1 MGGLRGLPAVAAALL
16 LAACATANYA
26 PPPSPRSAYQPPPT
40 YALPPRAAPQQAGP
54 AVEAVP
60 LAALPGWDA
69 EDHAAALA
77 AFAAGCGVARDPAL
91 GALCDRARALG
102 SVGEARARAFL
113 EQRFVARRIGQ
124 TGLLTAYYAPEYE
137 AREAPEPPFTAPVRP
152 RPSGLEALRPLG
164 DRAAI
169 EADPPEQPLAW
180 MKPEDLFFMQIQG
193 SGLLDLPD
201 GRRLKATFALS
212 NGQPFVPIAPIL
224 RQRGELAPAG
234 ASAGGV
240 RAWLAE
246 HRGPEADAVMQ
257 QDPRYVFFDVAVDDG
272 REPVG
277 SAGAPLLPGRAIAV
291 DTGLHDLGGVYW
303 IDADSPTLSGAA
315 PRYQRLVMA
324 LDTGGAI
331 KGAVRAD
338 LYLGRGAAAGE
349 EAGHVRHDLRL
360 YALIPVSP

>member
-1 MGGLRGLPAVAAALL
+1 VGGLRGLPALALALL
-16 LAACATANYA
+16 LAACATPHYA
-26 PPPSPRSAYQPPPT
+26 PPP
-40 YALPPRAAPQQAGP
+40 PRAAYPPPP
-54 AVEAVP
+54 AYAPPPNAAPAEETIP

-69 EDHAAALA
+69 EDHTAALS
-77 AFAAGCGVARDPAL
+77 AFAAGCGVTRDPGLA
-91 GALCDRARALG
+91 AVCDRARALG
-102 SVGEARARAFL
+102 GLDDAQARAFL
-113 EQRFVARRIGQ
+113 EQRFVARRIGED
-124 TGLLTAYYAPEYE
+124 GLLTAYFAPEYE
-137 AREAPEPPFTAPVRP
+137 ARDAPAPPFTAPVRP
-152 RPSGLEALRPLG
+152 RPSGLEALRPLR

-169 EADPPEQPLAW
+169 EADPPEEALAW

-224 RQRGELAPAG
+224 RQRGDLAAAG

-246 HRGPEADAVMQ
+246 HRGPEADAVMR
-257 QDPRYVFFDVAVDDG
+257 QDPRYVFFDVAIDDG
-272 REPVG
+272 REPAG
-277 SAGAPLLPGRAIAV
+277 SAGTPLLPGRAIAV
-291 DTGLHDLGGVYW
+291 DASVHGLGGAYW
-303 IDADSPTLSGAA
+303 IDADSPTLGGAA

-338 LYLGRGAAAGE
+338 LYLGRGEAAGE
-349 EAGHVRHDLRL
+349 EAGRVRHDLRL
-360 YALIPVSP
+360 YALIPGSR

>member
-1 MGGLRGLPAVAAALL
+1 MSGLRGLPAVALTLL
-16 LAACATANYA
+16 LAACVTAHYA
-26 PPPSPRSAYQPPPT
+26 PPSPRSAYQPPPT
-40 YALPPRAAPQQAGP
+40 YARPPRAAPQQAAP
-54 AVEAVP
+54 AVEAIP

-69 EDHAAALA
+69 EDHAAALS
-77 AFAAGCGVARDPAL
+77 AFAAGCGVARDRA
-91 GALCDRARALG
+91 AAAICEQARALAG
-102 SVGEARARAFL
+102 LDDAQARAFL
-113 EQRFVARRIGQ
+113 EQHLVARRIGEE
-124 TGLLTAYYAPEYE
+124 GLLTAYYAPEYE

-193 SGLLDLPD
+193 SGLLDFPD

-246 HRGPEADAVMQ
+246 HRGPEADALMR
-257 QDPRYVFFDVAVDDG
+257 QDPRYVFFAVAPDDG

-291 DTGLHDLGGVYW
+291 DAGVHDLGGAYW

-338 LYLGRGAAAGE
+338 LYLGRGRAAGE
-349 EAGHVRHDLRL
+349 EAGRVRHDLRL
-360 YALIPVSP
+360 YALVPVSP

>member
-1 MGGLRGLPAVAAALL
+1 VDGLRGLAVLALALL
-16 LAACATANYA
+16 LAACATAPYA
-26 PPPSPRSAYQPPPT
+26 PPPPIPRSPHQPPPT
-40 YALPPRAAPQQAGP
+40 YVAPPQAAPAAQTM
-54 AVEAVP
+54 P
-60 LAALPGWDA
+60 LAALPGWAA
-69 EDHAAALA
+69 EDHAAALTAFVA
-77 AFAAGCGVARDPAL
+77 ACGVAHDRAL
-91 GALCDRARALG
+91 AAVCNQARALG
-102 SVGEARARAFL
+102 SIDEAQARAFL
-113 EQRFVARRIGQ
+113 EQHFVARRIGEE
-124 TGLLTAYYAPEYE
+124 GLLTAYFAPEYE

-152 RPSGLEALRPLG
+152 RPSGLEALAPLG

-169 EADPPEQPLAW
+169 EGAPPEQALAW

-224 RQRGELAPAG
+224 RQRGDLAPAG

-240 RAWLAE
+240 RAWLAD
-246 HRGPEADAVMQ
+246 HRGPEADAVMRQ
-257 QDPRYVFFDVAVDDG
+257 NPRYIFFDVAIDDG

-291 DTGLHDLGGVYW
+291 DASVHDLGGAYW
-303 IDADSPTLSGAA
+303 IDADTPTLSGAA

-331 KGAVRAD
+331 RGAARAD
-338 LYLGRGAAAGE
+338 LYLGRGEAAGE
-349 EAGHVRHDLRL
+349 EAGRVRHDLSL
-360 YALIPVSP
+360 YALVPASP